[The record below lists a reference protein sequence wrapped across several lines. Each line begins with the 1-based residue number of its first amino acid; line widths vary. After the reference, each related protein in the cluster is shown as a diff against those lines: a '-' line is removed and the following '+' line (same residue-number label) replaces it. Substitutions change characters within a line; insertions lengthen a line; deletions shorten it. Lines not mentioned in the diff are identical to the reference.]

1 MKIRHDH
8 LAMIIAATGL
18 AATSLAAEQVTYSH
32 GFTTESAVGQA
43 SQNFADVVEEH
54 SEGDLTVR
62 IFPMTLLSLLET
74 GPGIRDGLADMGYV
88 LAPYYAA
95 EYPHYSL
102 LHELTMSVNLRE
114 MMGKE
119 SLAYAG
125 AITEYT
131 FHECDECHADFAA
144 QNQVYLSG
152 ATSSIYSLLCTTPVV
167 TPEDMRNKKIRAGS
181 PSFSRFAEHFGA
193 TGIQMPANEVFE
205 GLSQGVLD
213 CAMLSAPEL
222 TTYSL
227 KEVVSDVTLGVPGGI
242 YAGAAV
248 GNMNMDSWRGLTD
261 EQRASMLRGA
271 NVLSADI
278 SWNYHEQEEE
288 NLTMARERG
297 IEVHEASDTFR
308 EEIRAYV
315 REDLKHVAEVFVSQ
329 YGVSD
334 AQAMI
339 DDFMPVLE
347 RWYGLVEDVET
358 REDLRTLFWDK
369 IYSRVDATSYAL
381 Q

>member
-1 MKIRHDH
+1 MTIRHDH
-8 LAMIIAATGL
+8 LALIVAAAGMAATP
-18 AATSLAAEQVTYSH
+18 LAAEQVTYSH
-32 GFTTESAVGQA
+32 GFAVESAVGQA
-43 SQNFADVVEEH
+43 AQNFAAAVEER
-54 SEGDLTVR
+54 SEGDLSVR
-62 IFPMTLLSLLET
+62 IFPMTLMNLLET

-102 LHELTMSVNLRE
+102 LHELTMSVNLRD
-114 MMGKE
+114 MTNKE

-131 FHECDECHADFAA
+131 FHECDECRADFAA

-167 TPEDMRNKKIRAGS
+167 TPEDIQAKKIRAGS

-227 KEVVSDVTLGVPGGI
+227 KDVVSDVTLGVPGGI

-248 GNMNMDSWRGLTD
+248 GNMNINSWRGLTD
-261 EQRASMLRGA
+261 EQRAAMLWGA

-278 SWNYHEQEEE
+278 SWNYHEQEAE
-288 NLTMARERG
+288 NLDMARERG
-297 IEVHEASDTFR
+297 IEVHEASDAFR

-315 REDLKHVAEVFVSQ
+315 RDDLEKVAQVFAAE

-334 AQAMI
+334 PQAII

-347 RWYGLVEDVET
+347 RWYGLVADVET
-358 REDLRTLFWDK
+358 REELRALFWDQ
-369 IYSRVDATSYAL
+369 IYARVDPAGYAL

>member
-1 MKIRHDH
+1 MKINGIQGTA
-8 LAMIIAATGL
+8 LTVFLTASALPAAADEL
-18 AATSLAAEQVTYSH
+18 SYSH
-32 GFTTESAVGQA
+32 GFAPNSAVGKA
-43 SQNFADVVEEH
+43 SENFAAAVEEK
-54 SEGDLTVR
+54 SGGELTVK
-62 IFPMTLLSLLET
+62 IYPMTLMNLLET
-74 GPGIRDGLADMGYV
+74 GPGVRDGLADMGYV

-102 LHELTMSVNLRE
+102 LHELTMSVNLRD
-114 MMGKE
+114 MTGTE

-131 FHECDECHADFAA
+131 FHECADCRADFAE

-152 ATSSIYSLLCTTPVV
+152 ATSSIYSLLCNKPVV
-167 TPEDMRNKKIRAGS
+167 TEEDMRNKKIRAGS

-193 TGIQMPANEVFE
+193 TGIQMAANEVFE

-227 KEVVSDVTLGVPGGI
+227 KDVVTDVTLGVPGGI

-248 GNMNMDSWRGLTD
+248 GNINRDSWQGLTD
-261 EQRASMLRGA
+261 EERGWLLWGA

-278 SWNYHEQEEE
+278 SWNYYEQEAQ
-288 NLTMARERG
+288 NLEMAREMG
-297 IEVHEASDTFR
+297 INVHDASPEFR
-308 EEIRAYV
+308 EKIREYV
-315 REDLKHVAEVFVSQ
+315 RGDLEGVAEIFQTQ
-329 YGVSD
+329 YGVED
-334 AQAMI
+334 ASAMI
-339 DDFMPVLE
+339 EDFMPFLE
-347 RWYGLVEDVET
+347 RWYGLVEGVDS
-358 REDLRTLFWDK
+358 REALRELFWTE
-369 IYSRVDATSYAL
+369 IYAKVDPATYG

>member
-8 LAMIIAATGL
+8 LRAILAMTCTAATP
-18 AATSLAAEQVTYSH
+18 LAAEQVSYSH
-32 GFTTESAVGQA
+32 GFAVESAVGQA
-43 SQNFADVVEEH
+43 SENFAEAVDER
-54 SEGDLTVR
+54 SKGDLTVR
-62 IFPMTLLSLLET
+62 IFPMTLLNLLET

-114 MMGKE
+114 MTGKE

-125 AITEYT
+125 AITEYA
-131 FHECDECHADFAA
+131 FHECDECQADFAA

-167 TPEDMRNKKIRAGS
+167 TPEDMKNKKIRAGS
-181 PSFSRFAEHFGA
+181 PSFSRFAEQFGA

-227 KEVVSDVTLGVPGGI
+227 KDVVSDVTLGVPGGI

-248 GNMNMDSWRGLTD
+248 GNMNIESWRGLTD
-261 EQRASMLRGA
+261 DQRAAMLWGA

-297 IEVHEASDTFR
+297 IQVHEASDEFR
-308 EEIRAYV
+308 EEIRTYV
-315 REDLKHVAEVFVSQ
+315 RADLKDVAEVFASE

-334 AQAMI
+334 PQAMI

-347 RWYGLVEDVET
+347 RWYGLVEGVET
-358 REDLRTLFWDK
+358 REDLRTLFWDE
-369 IYSRVDATSYAL
+369 IYARIDADYAL

>member
-1 MKIRHDH
+1 
-8 LAMIIAATGL
+8 MIVAATGM
-18 AATSLAAEQVTYSH
+18 AATSLAAEQVSYSH
-32 GFTTESAVGQA
+32 GFSVESAVGQA
-43 SQNFADVVEEH
+43 SQSFADAVEER

-62 IFPMTLLSLLET
+62 IFPMTLMSLLET

-114 MMGKE
+114 MTGKE

-131 FHECDECHADFAA
+131 FHECDECRADFAA

-152 ATSSIYSLLCTTPVV
+152 ATSSIYSLLCTKPVV

-227 KEVVSDVTLGVPGGI
+227 KDVVSDVTLGVPGGI

-248 GNMNMDSWRGLTD
+248 GNMNIDSWRGLTD
-261 EQRASMLRGA
+261 DQRASMLWGA

-278 SWNYHEQEEE
+278 SWNYHVQEEE

-297 IEVHEASDTFR
+297 IKVHEASDAFR
-308 EEIRAYV
+308 EEIRTYV
-315 REDLKHVAEVFVSQ
+315 REDLKHVAELFASE
-329 YGVSD
+329 YGVSNPK
-334 AQAMI
+334 AMI
-339 DDFMPVLE
+339 DDFMPMLE
-347 RWYGLVEDVET
+347 RWYGLVEGVET
-358 REDLRTLFWDK
+358 REDLRALFWDE
-369 IYSRVDATSYAL
+369 IYARVDTNYAL

>member
-1 MKIRHDH
+1 
-8 LAMIIAATGL
+8 MIGLKMRLGAAAL
-18 AATSLAAEQVTYSH
+18 MATALTAPGWATEVSYSH
-32 GFTTESAVGQA
+32 GFGANSAVGTA
-43 SQNFADVVEEH
+43 AENFAEAVEER
-54 SEGDLTVR
+54 SDGEMSVR
-62 IFPMTLLSLLET
+62 IFAMTLMNLLET
-74 GPGIRDGLADMGYV
+74 GPGVRDGLADMGYV

-114 MMGKE
+114 MTGKE

-131 FHECDECHADFAA
+131 FHECDECREDFAE

-152 ATSSIYSLLCTTPVV
+152 ATSSIYSLLCNKPVV
-167 TPEDMRNKKIRAGS
+167 TEADMENRKIRAGS
-181 PSFSRFAEHFGA
+181 PSFSRFSEHFGA

-227 KEVVSDVTLGVPGGI
+227 KDVVTDITLGVPGGI

-248 GNMNMDSWRGLTD
+248 GNMNRDSWQSLTD
-261 EQRASMLRGA
+261 EERGWMLWGA

-278 SWNYHEQEEE
+278 SWNYHSQEEE
-288 NLTMARERG
+288 NLAMAREMG
-297 IEVHEASDTFR
+297 INVHEASTGFR
-308 EEIRAYV
+308 ENIRNYV
-315 REDLKHVAEVFVSQ
+315 QDDLENVASIFESQ
-329 YGVSD
+329 YGVEN
-334 AQAMI
+334 AAAMI
-339 DDFMPVLE
+339 EDFMPFLE
-347 RWYGLVEDVET
+347 RWYGLVEDVDS
-358 REDLRTLFWDK
+358 REDFRTLMWDE
-369 IYSRVDATSYAL
+369 IYSRVDPASYGL
-381 Q
+381 

>member
-8 LAMIIAATGL
+8 FRAILAMTCTAATPL
-18 AATSLAAEQVTYSH
+18 AADQVSYSH
-32 GFTTESAVGQA
+32 GFAVESAVGQA
-43 SQNFADVVEEH
+43 SENFAEAVDER
-54 SEGDLTVR
+54 SKGDLTVR
-62 IFPMTLLSLLET
+62 IFPMTLLNLLET

-114 MMGKE
+114 MTGKE

-131 FHECDECHADFAA
+131 FHECDECQADFAA

-167 TPEDMRNKKIRAGS
+167 TPEDMKNKKIRAGS
-181 PSFSRFAEHFGA
+181 PSFSRFAEQFGA

-227 KEVVSDVTLGVPGGI
+227 KDVVSDVTLGVPGGI

-248 GNMNMDSWRGLTD
+248 GNMNMESWRGLTD
-261 EQRASMLRGA
+261 DQRAAMLWGA

-297 IEVHEASDTFR
+297 IQVHEASDEFR
-308 EEIRAYV
+308 EEIRTYV
-315 REDLKHVAEVFVSQ
+315 RADLKDVAEVFASE

-334 AQAMI
+334 PQAMI

-347 RWYGLVEDVET
+347 RWYGLVEGVET
-358 REDLRTLFWDK
+358 REDWK
-369 IYSRVDATSYAL
+369 SVV
-381 Q
+381 

>member
-1 MKIRHDH
+1 MIGMKMR
-8 LAMIIAATGL
+8 LAVTALAVTALTSPGWATEV
-18 AATSLAAEQVTYSH
+18 SYSH
-32 GFTTESAVGQA
+32 GFGVNSAVGTA
-43 SQNFADVVEEH
+43 AENFAEAVQERSGGEM
-54 SEGDLTVR
+54 SVR
-62 IFPMTLLSLLET
+62 IFPMTLMNLLET

-114 MMGKE
+114 MTGKE

-131 FHECDECHADFAA
+131 FHECDDCREDFAE

-152 ATSSIYSLLCTTPVV
+152 ATSSIYSLLCNKPVV
-167 TPEDMRNKKIRAGS
+167 TEADMENKKIRAGS
-181 PSFSRFAEHFGA
+181 PSFSRFAENFGA

-227 KEVVSDVTLGVPGGI
+227 KDVVTDITLGVPGGI

-248 GNMNMDSWRGLTD
+248 GNMNIDSWQSLTD
-261 EQRASMLRGA
+261 EERGWMLWGA
-271 NVLSADI
+271 KVLSADI
-278 SWNYHEQEEE
+278 SWNYHIQEEE
-288 NLTMARERG
+288 NLAMAREMG
-297 IEVHEASDTFR
+297 INVHEASAEFR
-308 EEIRAYV
+308 ENIRGYV
-315 REDLKHVAEVFVSQ
+315 REDMENVASIFEAQ
-329 YGVSD
+329 YGVENAS
-334 AQAMI
+334 AMI
-339 DDFMPVLE
+339 ADFMPFLE

-358 REDLRTLFWDK
+358 REDFRALMWDE
-369 IYSRVDATSYAL
+369 IYSRVDPASYGM
-381 Q
+381 